1 MGDGM
6 GQLGQRLLTA
16 TEKRR
21 IGKCQK
27 ISLLLRL
34 RCAYSFSKSTK
45 TCMEHGTLQTHYPL
59 WFTVRFSVL

>member
-27 ISLLLRL
+27 ISLVAATMRLLFFEI
-34 RCAYSFSKSTK
+34 Y
-45 TCMEHGTLQTHYPL
+45 
-59 WFTVRFSVL
+59 